1 MVAFGTGNAAFSV
14 FLKPMSEDLGW
25 NRLLLSGAVT
35 LQAVGNIVVSP
46 VAGWVLDRH
55 GPRMIMVLGA
65 GVATACFLLMGSIT
79 EPWQF
84 YLLYTSAT
92 VLGLNEMGSL
102 VTSTTVAKWF
112 VRKRGRAM
120 SLGSIGLNVGG
131 AVLAPL
137 VAITIAAVGWRQT
150 WSVLG
155 VVVACTVLPA
165 AIFFFR
171 RAPEDMGLLPDGD
184 QPGSAPVARPGERT
198 AATEQQ
204 WKLSD
209 ALRNPTTWVI
219 VGAFNLILV
228 AASAMSQHSVAYL
241 EDTGMSL
248 VEASAMFGASHVIT
262 IGAKLTWGAISDRFP
277 VRYCL
282 IISSF
287 ARIVGLLSLM
297 FATGPAR
304 MGGFI
309 IGQGVGQGMGLL
321 GPKLW
326 ADYYG
331 RTFLGTIR
339 GVLQPFSVVASLIG
353 PLFAAYVYDTLGS
366 YNLAFWVIIVCLLF
380 SVALLWTARP
390 PKMPEPIR
398 AQSVV

>member
-46 VAGWVLDRH
+46 LAGWVLDRH
-55 GPRMIMVLGA
+55 GPRMIMVFGA
-65 GVATACFLLMGSIT
+65 GVATVCFLLMGSIT
-79 EPWQF
+79 EPWHF

-155 VVVACTVLPA
+155 IVVACTVLPA
-165 AIFFFR
+165 AIFFFQ

-184 QPGSAPVARPGERT
+184 QPGSEPVGRPGERT

-287 ARIVGLLSLM
+287 ARIVGLMSLM
-297 FATGPAR
+297 YATGPAR

-309 IGQGVGQGMGLL
+309 IGQGIGQGMGLL

-380 SVALLWTARP
+380 SVALLWIARP
-390 PKMPEPIR
+390 PKVPEPVR
-398 AQSVV
+398 AQS

>member
-1 MVAFGTGNAAFSV
+1 M
-14 FLKPMSEDLGW
+14 
-25 NRLLLSGAVT
+25 LLSGAVT

-46 VAGWVLDRH
+46 LAGWVLDRH
-55 GPRMIMVLGA
+55 GPKMIMVFGSI
-65 GVATACFLLMGSIT
+65 VATICFLLMGSIT

-84 YLLYTSAT
+84 YLLYSAAT
-92 VLGLNEMGSL
+92 VLGLNELGSL

-120 SLGSIGLNVGG
+120 SLASIGLNVGG

-137 VAITIAAVGWRQT
+137 IAFIIGVAGWRQT
-150 WSVLG
+150 WGVLG
-155 VVVACTVLPA
+155 IIVACTVLPA
-165 AIFFFR
+165 AIFFFK

-184 QPGSAPVARPGERT
+184 HSGSKPARAGERT

-204 WKLSD
+204 WKLGD
-209 ALRNPTTWVI
+209 ALRNPTTWII
-219 VGAFNLILV
+219 VAAFNLILV
-228 AASAMSQHSVAYL
+228 AASAMSQHSIAYL

-248 VEASAMFGASHVIT
+248 VEASAMFGASHIVT

-309 IGQGVGQGMGLL
+309 VGQGVGQGMGLL

-339 GVLQPFSVVASLIG
+339 GILQPFSVVASLVG
-353 PLFAAYVYDTLGS
+353 PLFAAYVYDTVGS
-366 YNLAFWVIIVCLLF
+366 YNTAFLVIIVCLLL
-380 SVALLWTARP
+380 SVVLLWIARP
-390 PKMPEPIR
+390 PTMK
-398 AQSVV
+398 QSVEIRQRA

>member
-46 VAGWVLDRH
+46 VAGWLLDRH
-55 GPRMIMVLGA
+55 GPRLIIVFGA
-65 GVATACFLLMGSIT
+65 SVASACFLLMGQIT

-84 YLLYTSAT
+84 YLLYTCAT
-92 VLGLNEMGSL
+92 ALGLHEMGSL

-131 AVLAPL
+131 AVFAPL
-137 VAITIAAVGWRQT
+137 AAFTIAAVGWRQT

-155 VVVACTVLPA
+155 IIVACTVLPA

-184 QPGSAPVARPGERT
+184 RPGSEPVARPGERT

-204 WKLSD
+204 WQLSD

-219 VGAFNLILV
+219 VAAFNLIGV

-248 VEASAMFGASHVIT
+248 VEASTWFGASHLVT

-304 MGGFI
+304 MGCFV
-309 IGQGVGQGMGLL
+309 IGQGIGQGMGLL

-339 GVLQPFSVVASLIG
+339 GVLQPFSVVASLAG
-353 PLFAAYVYDTLGS
+353 PLFAAYVFDTTGS
-366 YNLAFWVIIVCLLF
+366 YHLAFWVIIVCLLF
-380 SVALLWTARP
+380 SVVLLWIARP
-390 PKMPEPIR
+390 PKMPKS
-398 AQSVV
+398 A

>member
-1 MVAFGTGNAAFSV
+1 
-14 FLKPMSEDLGW
+14 
-25 NRLLLSGAVT
+25 
-35 LQAVGNIVVSP
+35 
-46 VAGWVLDRH
+46 
-55 GPRMIMVLGA
+55 
-65 GVATACFLLMGSIT
+65 MGSIT

-112 VRKRGRAM
+112 VRQRGRAM

-155 VVVACTVLPA
+155 IIVACTVLPA

-184 QPGSAPVARPGERT
+184 RPGNEPVARPGQRT
-198 AATEQQ
+198 AANEQQ

-219 VGAFNLILV
+219 VAAFNLILV

-248 VEASAMFGASHVIT
+248 VEASAMFGASHLVT

-304 MGGFI
+304 MGGFV
-309 IGQGVGQGMGLL
+309 IGQGIGQGMGLL

-353 PLFAAYVYDTLGS
+353 PLFAAYVFDTSGS
-366 YNLAFWVIIVCLLF
+366 YNMAFWVIIVCLLF
-380 SVALLWTARP
+380 SVVLLWMARP
-390 PKMPEPIR
+390 PKMPETVGGTQG
-398 AQSVV
+398 A

>member
-1 MVAFGTGNAAFSV
+1 M
-14 FLKPMSEDLGW
+14 
-25 NRLLLSGAVT
+25 LLSGAVT

-46 VAGWVLDRH
+46 LAGWVLDRH
-55 GPRMIMVLGA
+55 GPKMIMVFGSI
-65 GVATACFLLMGSIT
+65 VATICFLLMGSIT

-84 YLLYTSAT
+84 YLLYSAAT
-92 VLGLNEMGSL
+92 VLGLNELGSL

-120 SLGSIGLNVGG
+120 SLASIGLNVGG

-137 VAITIAAVGWRQT
+137 IAFIIGVAGWRQT
-150 WSVLG
+150 WGVLG
-155 VVVACTVLPA
+155 IIVACTVLPA
-165 AIFFFR
+165 AIFFFK
-171 RAPEDMGLLPDGD
+171 RAPEDMGLLPDGEHS
-184 QPGSAPVARPGERT
+184 GSAPARAGERT

-204 WKLSD
+204 WKLGD
-209 ALRNPTTWVI
+209 ALRNPTTWII
-219 VGAFNLILV
+219 VAAFNLILV
-228 AASAMSQHSVAYL
+228 AASAMSQHSIAYL

-248 VEASAMFGASHVIT
+248 VEASAMFGASHIVT

-309 IGQGVGQGMGLL
+309 VGQGVGQGMGLL

-339 GVLQPFSVVASLIG
+339 GILQPFSVVASLVG
-353 PLFAAYVYDTLGS
+353 PLFAAYVYDTVGS
-366 YNLAFWVIIVCLLF
+366 YNMAFLVIIVCLLL
-380 SVALLWTARP
+380 SVVLLWIARP
-390 PKMPEPIR
+390 PSMK
-398 AQSVV
+398 QSVEIRQRA

>member
-1 MVAFGTGNAAFSV
+1 M
-14 FLKPMSEDLGW
+14 
-25 NRLLLSGAVT
+25 LLSGAVT

-46 VAGWVLDRH
+46 LAGWVLDRH
-55 GPRMIMVLGA
+55 GPKMIMVFGSI
-65 GVATACFLLMGSIT
+65 VATICFLLMGSIT

-84 YLLYTSAT
+84 YLLYSAAT
-92 VLGLNEMGSL
+92 VLGLNELGSL

-120 SLGSIGLNVGG
+120 SLASIGLNVGG

-137 VAITIAAVGWRQT
+137 IAFIIGVAGWRQT
-150 WSVLG
+150 WGVLG
-155 VVVACTVLPA
+155 IIVACTVLPA
-165 AIFFFR
+165 AIFFFK

-184 QPGSAPVARPGERT
+184 HSGSKPARAGERT

-204 WKLSD
+204 WKLGD
-209 ALRNPTTWVI
+209 ALRNPTTWII
-219 VGAFNLILV
+219 VAAFNLILV
-228 AASAMSQHSVAYL
+228 AASAMSQHSIAYL

-248 VEASAMFGASHVIT
+248 VEASAMFGASHIVT

-309 IGQGVGQGMGLL
+309 VGQGVGQGMGLL

-339 GVLQPFSVVASLIG
+339 GILQPFSVVASLVG
-353 PLFAAYVYDTLGS
+353 PLFAAYVYDTVGS
-366 YNLAFWVIIVCLLF
+366 YNMAFLVIIVCLLL
-380 SVALLWTARP
+380 SVVLLWIARP
-390 PKMPEPIR
+390 PSMQ
-398 AQSVV
+398 QSVEIRQRA